1 MLIKA
6 VKSVKVKAYLI
17 IGMISSRGL
26 PSENQTPTRKVYM
39 LYELEPSV
47 ELTGGAWYTDQ
58 ELDVEFIDQLS
69 NQLYRFI
76 VSKVALLSSKGFF
89 YIDN

>member
-1 MLIKA
+1 
-6 VKSVKVKAYLI
+6 
-17 IGMISSRGL
+17 
-26 PSENQTPTRKVYM
+26 M

-69 NQLYRFI
+69 NQLYRYI
-76 VSKVALLSSKGFF
+76 VSKVRFAHK
-89 YIDN
+89 N